1 MKKKIDL
8 TTQNIENYTNM
19 CKNYLSS
26 CISDKR
32 YYLGL
37 ATYYSREYD
46 LINNELRGILIVIEN
61 VINEINKLNKRIAL
75 LEHDKVILGYNS
87 NVQLGNADVIIN
99 KVNDDRY
106 NYNKIV
112 DELNKLTRY
121 RDELRENLKDNKDR
135 KNVLVSE
142 KKKYNRK
149 LNKNRNNIKIC
160 EYNIDNSYKVLSRLD
175 NIYLI
180 KIDKVSESYIT
191 PKVKRIK

>member
-142 KKKYNRK
+142 KK
-149 LNKNRNNIKIC
+149 NII
-160 EYNIDNSYKVLSRLD
+160 EN
-175 NIYLI
+175 
-180 KIDKVSESYIT
+180 
-191 PKVKRIK
+191 